1 MQEFIQ
7 SAVSQLGINEDQ
19 AKSATGGLLN
29 FLKNQ
34 GGGNEAQSLIAKL
47 PGAKDVIQSTG
58 SSSESSGTLSGG
70 GMMGGL
76 TSAMGQSGGALAALQ
91 GSGLNASQAGPF
103 VKMLVDY
110 ARQKAGPEIVERVI
124 DKVPAIKAM
133 I

>member
-19 AKSATGGLLN
+19 ARSATGGLLN

-34 GGGNEAQSLIAKL
+34 SGGNEAQTLIAKL
-47 PGAKDVIQSTG
+47 PGAEVVMQSAG
-58 SSSESSGTLSGG
+58 ASSESSGTFGG
-70 GMMGGL
+70 GMLGGL

-91 GSGLNASQAGPF
+91 GSGLSASQAGPF

-110 ARQKAGPEIVERVI
+110 ARQKAGPEIV
-124 DKVPAIKAM
+124 D
-133 I
+133 

>member
-47 PGAKDVIQSTG
+47 PGAEDVIQSTG
-58 SSSESSGTLSGG
+58 SSSESSGTLGGG

-91 GSGLNASQAGPF
+91 DSGLSASQAGPF

-110 ARQKAGPEIVERVI
+110 ARQKAGSEIVERVV

>member
-7 SAVSQLGINEDQ
+7 SVVSQLGINEDQ

-34 GGGNEAQSLIAKL
+34 GGGNEAQTLIAKL
-47 PGAKDVIQSTG
+47 PGAEDLMQSAG
-58 SSSESSGTLSGG
+58 SSSESSGSVGGG
-70 GMMGGL
+70 GMLGGL
-76 TSAMGQSGGALAALQ
+76 TSAIGQGGGALAALQ
-91 GSGLNASQAGPF
+91 GSGLSASQAGPF
-103 VKMLVDY
+103 VKMLVDF
-110 ARQKAGPEIVERVI
+110 ARQKAGPETVERVL

>member
-47 PGAKDVIQSTG
+47 PGAEDVIQSTG
-58 SSSESSGTLSGG
+58 SSSESSGTLGGG

-91 GSGLNASQAGPF
+91 GSEFSASQAGPF
-103 VKMLVDY
+103 VKMLIDY
-110 ARQKAGPEIVERVI
+110 ARQKAGPEIVERVV

>member
-1 MQEFIQ
+1 
-7 SAVSQLGINEDQ
+7 
-19 AKSATGGLLN
+19 LLN

-47 PGAKDVIQSTG
+47 PGAEDVIQSTG
-58 SSSESSGTLSGG
+58 SSSESSGTLGGG

-76 TSAMGQSGGALAALQ
+76 TSAMGQSGGALAALR
-91 GSGLNASQAGPF
+91 GSGLSASQAGPF

-110 ARQKAGPEIVERVI
+110 ARQKAGPEIVERVV

>member
-34 GGGNEAQSLIAKL
+34 GGGNEAQSLIANL
-47 PGAKDVIQSTG
+47 PGAEDVIQSTG
-58 SSSESSGTLSGG
+58 SSSESSGTLGGG

-91 GSGLNASQAGPF
+91 GSGLSASQAGPF